1 MGFEIAKLLASQGAI
16 LSLADMNEK
25 GLVNAIKLVDAPVHT
40 NGQTNGT
47 SDGSQAK
54 SKHRYRCVDVRDGHS
69 VNSWIEWTVAELGKL
84 DGAVNF
90 AGIATVNNV
99 KDETEENWALNM
111 DVNAKGVFLCLRAQ
125 LRVMKPGAAIVR
137 LDIHRI

>member
-25 GLVNAIKLVDAPVHT
+25 GLVNAIKVIDAQVHT
-40 NGQTNGT
+40 NGQTSGT
-47 SDGSQAK
+47 IDDSQAK

-90 AGIATVNNV
+90 AGIATMNNV

-125 LRVMKPGAAIVR
+125 LRVMKPGSAIVR
-137 LDIHRI
+137 LDSTRI